1 MKAHNEEI
9 KLIKSELNK
18 MVDVSH
24 QICRILDKDD
34 INVEH
39 LNQIGKKSYLK
50 TPKYKKNLL
59 PNLIYHQGQ
68 IIENQNLNNN
78 NFKNIFTSNNTK
90 SDFYKKA
97 HMKKVNDYHSNY
109 FKILKGEDNDK
120 IINKLLISRN
130 FSKHKNKSKKE
141 ERKIEK
147 KLNIIVPEIMCR
159 KKILTN
165 RIPLYIK
172 KYRKNYEYINNQLI
186 MDEINEK
193 RYIKYD
199 DPFIY
204 TMNRFPSKEV
214 LPKYNNL
221 FFKYEKSKIRDY
233 FYKNTYTNFHSINK
247 LSTKNNFR
255 DIKID
260 KGNSTSYDFNKNLKI
275 PLKSNI

>member
-1 MKAHNEEI
+1 
-9 KLIKSELNK
+9 

-78 NFKNIFTSNNTK
+78 NFKKIFTPNNSK

-97 HMKKVNDYHSNY
+97 HMKKVNDFHSNF

-172 KYRKNYEYINNQLI
+172 KYRKNYEYVNNQLI

-233 FYKNTYTNFHSINK
+233 FYKNTCTNFHSINK
-247 LSTKNNFR
+247 LNTKNNFR
-255 DIKID
+255 EIKID

-275 PLKSNI
+275 PLK

>member
-1 MKAHNEEI
+1 MKARNEEI

-34 INVEH
+34 INIDH

-50 TPKYKKNLL
+50 TPKNKKNLL
-59 PNLIYHQGQ
+59 PNLIYYQGQ

-78 NFKNIFTSNNTK
+78 NFKNVFTSNNTK
-90 SDFYKKA
+90 SDFYKKEN
-97 HMKKVNDYHSNY
+97 MKKLNDYHSNF

-147 KLNIIVPEIMCR
+147 KLNIIVPEIMYR
-159 KKILTN
+159 KKILTK

-172 KYRKNYEYINNQLI
+172 KYRKNYEYVNNQLI

-233 FYKNTYTNFHSINK
+233 FYRNTYTNFHSNNK
-247 LSTKNNFR
+247 LNPKNNFR
-255 DIKID
+255 EIKID
-260 KGNSTSYDFNKNLKI
+260 KGNSTSYDFNKNFKI
-275 PLKSNI
+275 PLK

>member
-1 MKAHNEEI
+1 MKARNEEI
-9 KLIKSELNK
+9 KLIKTELNK

-50 TPKYKKNLL
+50 TPKNKKNLL
-59 PNLIYHQGQ
+59 PNLIYYQGQ

-78 NFKNIFTSNNTK
+78 NFKNIFTPNNTK

-97 HMKKVNDYHSNY
+97 HMKKVNDFHSNY

-233 FYKNTYTNFHSINK
+233 FYKNTCTNFHSINK
-247 LSTKNNFR
+247 LNTKNNFR
-255 DIKID
+255 EIKID

-275 PLKSNI
+275 PLK

>member
-1 MKAHNEEI
+1 MKARNEEI

-59 PNLIYHQGQ
+59 PNLIYYQGQ

-78 NFKNIFTSNNTK
+78 NFKNIFTPNNTK

-97 HMKKVNDYHSNY
+97 HMKKVNDFHSNY

-172 KYRKNYEYINNQLI
+172 KYRKNYEYVNNQLI

-233 FYKNTYTNFHSINK
+233 FYKNTCTNFHSINK
-247 LSTKNNFR
+247 LNTKNNFR
-255 DIKID
+255 EIKID

-275 PLKSNI
+275 PLK

>member
-1 MKAHNEEI
+1 MKARNEEI

-50 TPKYKKNLL
+50 TPKNKKNLL

-68 IIENQNLNNN
+68 IMENQNWNNN

-97 HMKKVNDYHSNY
+97 KMKKLNDFHSNY

-130 FSKHKNKSKKE
+130 FSKHKNKSKIE

-172 KYRKNYEYINNQLI
+172 KYRKNYEYVNNQLI

-233 FYKNTYTNFHSINK
+233 FYKNTCTNFHFNNK
-247 LSTKNNFR
+247 FNPKNNFR
-255 DIKID
+255 ELKIG

-275 PLKSNI
+275 PLK

>member
-1 MKAHNEEI
+1 MKARNEEI

-34 INVEH
+34 INIDH

-50 TPKYKKNLL
+50 TPKNKKNLL
-59 PNLIYHQGQ
+59 PNLIYYQGQ

-78 NFKNIFTSNNTK
+78 NFKNVFTSNNTK
-90 SDFYKKA
+90 SDFYKKEN
-97 HMKKVNDYHSNY
+97 MKKLNDYHSNF

-159 KKILTN
+159 KKILTK

-172 KYRKNYEYINNQLI
+172 KYRKNYEYVNNQLI

-233 FYKNTYTNFHSINK
+233 FYRNTCTNFHSINK
-247 LSTKNNFR
+247 NNF
-255 DIKID
+255 KELKND

-275 PLKSNI
+275 PLK

>member
-1 MKAHNEEI
+1 MKARNDEI
-9 KLIKSELNK
+9 KLIKSELHK
-18 MVDVSH
+18 MLAVSH
-24 QICRILDKDD
+24 QICIILDKDD
-34 INVEH
+34 INIDH
-39 LNQIGKKSYLK
+39 LNQIGKKSYLR
-50 TPKYKKNLL
+50 TPKNKKNLL
-59 PNLIYHQGQ
+59 PNLIYYQGQ
-68 IIENQNLNNN
+68 IIENQTFNNNN
-78 NFKNIFTSNNTK
+78 NFKNIFTSNITK
-90 SDFYKKA
+90 SDFYKKTN
-97 HMKKVNDYHSNY
+97 MKKLNDFHSNY

-120 IINKLLISRN
+120 IINKLLISKN

-141 ERKIEK
+141 EKKIEK

-199 DPFIY
+199 DPFKY

-233 FYKNTYTNFHSINK
+233 FYKNTFTNFHSINK
-247 LSTKNNFR
+247 LNTKNNFR
-255 DIKID
+255 EIKID

-275 PLKSNI
+275 PLK

>member
-1 MKAHNEEI
+1 MKARNEEI

-50 TPKYKKNLL
+50 TPKNKKNLL
-59 PNLIYHQGQ
+59 HNLIYHQGQ
-68 IIENQNLNNN
+68 IMENQNWNNN

-97 HMKKVNDYHSNY
+97 KMKKLNDFHSNY

-172 KYRKNYEYINNQLI
+172 KYRKNYEYVNNQLI

-233 FYKNTYTNFHSINK
+233 FYKNTCTNFHFNNK
-247 LSTKNNFR
+247 FNPKNNFR
-255 DIKID
+255 ELKIG

-275 PLKSNI
+275 PLK

>member
-1 MKAHNEEI
+1 MKARNEEI
-9 KLIKSELNK
+9 KLIKLELNK

-50 TPKYKKNLL
+50 SPKNKKNLL
-59 PNLIYHQGQ
+59 PNLIYYQGQ

-78 NFKNIFTSNNTK
+78 NFKNVFTSNNTK
-90 SDFYKKA
+90 SDFYKKEN
-97 HMKKVNDYHSNY
+97 MKKLNDYHSNF

-130 FSKHKNKSKKE
+130 FSKHKSKSKKE

-159 KKILTN
+159 KKILTK

-172 KYRKNYEYINNQLI
+172 KYRKNYEYVNNQLI

-233 FYKNTYTNFHSINK
+233 FYRNTYTNFHSNNK
-247 LSTKNNFR
+247 LNPKNNFR
-255 DIKID
+255 EIKID
-260 KGNSTSYDFNKNLKI
+260 KGNSTSYDFNKNFKI
-275 PLKSNI
+275 PLK

>member
-1 MKAHNEEI
+1 MKARNEEI

-59 PNLIYHQGQ
+59 PNLIYYQGQ

-78 NFKNIFTSNNTK
+78 NFKNIFTPNNTK

-97 HMKKVNDYHSNY
+97 HMKKVNDFHSNY

-172 KYRKNYEYINNQLI
+172 KYRKNYEYVNNQLI

-233 FYKNTYTNFHSINK
+233 FYKNTFTNFHSINK
-247 LSTKNNFR
+247 LNTKNNFR
-255 DIKID
+255 EIKID

-275 PLKSNI
+275 PLK

>member
-1 MKAHNEEI
+1 MLMKARNEEI

-39 LNQIGKKSYLK
+39 LNHIGKKSYLK
-50 TPKYKKNLL
+50 TPKFKKNLL
-59 PNLIYHQGQ
+59 PNLIYYQGQ
-68 IIENQNLNNN
+68 IIENQNSNDN

-97 HMKKVNDYHSNY
+97 NMKKINDFHSNY
-109 FKILKGEDNDK
+109 FKILKGDDNDK

-147 KLNIIVPEIMCR
+147 KLNIIVPEIMFR
-159 KKILTN
+159 KKILTD

-172 KYRKNYEYINNQLI
+172 KYRKNYEYVNNQLI

-233 FYKNTYTNFHSINK
+233 FYKNTCTNFHSTNK
-247 LSTKNNFR
+247 LNQKNNFR
-255 DIKID
+255 EIKID
-260 KGNSTSYDFNKNLKI
+260 KGNCSSYELKKNIKN
-275 PLKSNI
+275 P